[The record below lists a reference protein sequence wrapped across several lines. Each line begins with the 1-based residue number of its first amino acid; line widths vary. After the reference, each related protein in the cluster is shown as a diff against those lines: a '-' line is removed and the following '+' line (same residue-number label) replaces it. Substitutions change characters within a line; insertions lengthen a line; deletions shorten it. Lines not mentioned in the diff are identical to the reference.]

1 MNVLREEKA
10 LPSKKKKTWVIV
22 WVKQTTYRSQ
32 KVRVAGAT
40 LKREYIKTTQ
50 TCSLCYALTD
60 LGLYQLLTH

>member
-1 MNVLREEKA
+1 MNVLHEEKA

-32 KVRVAGAT
+32 KVRVASAT
-40 LKREYIKTTQ
+40 LKREYIQTMQ

-60 LGLYQLLTH
+60 LGLCQLLTQ